1 MHVST
6 FDSLFVF
13 GLVGGRSLK
22 LGDGLLI
29 NVEALAD
36 LLGRYHK
43 KHPSSLKAVVFNACS
58 SASHANALCRHGVP
72 SIGVESKMRD
82 SDAHLFSINFFSS
95 MFDENYYDV
104 PKASDEGKYSLA
116 FVAKDND
123 PDLSQ
128 YRLYMPIAS
137 EVPAVGS
144 PSPPVVPGDKLSEL
158 VRRVLKDSDKPLDK
172 LQIRRAISDS
182 RRPSANE
189 VNKELLAMESERA
202 WFSAQVRRFSRRI
215 LYGSWVL
222 KTRRLLGCQQ

>member
-1 MHVST
+1 M
-6 FDSLFVF
+6 F
-13 GLVGGRSLK
+13 GLLGGRSLK

-43 KHPSSLKAVVFNACS
+43 KHPSLKAVVFNACS

-72 SIGVESKMRD
+72 SIGVESKVRD
-82 SDAHLFSINFFSS
+82 SDAHQFSTNFFSS
-95 MFDENYYDV
+95 MFDENYYNV
-104 PKASDEGKYSLA
+104 PKAFDEGKDSLA

-144 PSPPVVPGDKLSEL
+144 PSPPVVPDDKLSEL
-158 VRRVLKDSDKPLDK
+158 VLRVLKDSDKPLDK
-172 LQIRRAISDS
+172 LQIRRAISGS

-189 VNKELLAMESERA
+189 VNNVLYAMERA
-202 WFSAQVRRFSRRI
+202 GVVARSRDPAALSSKPLWKLI
-215 LYGSWVL
+215 
-222 KTRRLLGCQQ
+222 